1 MGECS
6 AVNAIK
12 SVMKGTPSFCMRGL
26 KISEHL
32 GLQLKKLGI
41 DYGKKEAEMDIIA
54 VSCDRDKINV
64 ILGECKVLDIC
75 HKGKFDS
82 NLSLIFKSNTKFE
95 VLY

>member
-6 AVNAIK
+6 AVNAFK
-12 SVMKGTPSFCMRGL
+12 SVMKGTPSFCMRGI
-26 KISEHL
+26 KISEHM

-41 DYGKKEAEMDIIA
+41 DYGKDEAEMDIIA
-54 VSCDRDKINV
+54 VSCDGDKINF

-75 HKGKFDS
+75 HTGKFDS
-82 NLSLIFKSNTKFE
+82 NLSLNFKSSTKFE